1 MTTPP
6 KMRRVAENDYEIG
19 GSTNL
24 AFPSTSD
31 MMEVF
36 NLMSLCYNYRD
47 AKNCKLS
54 PP

>member
-19 GSTNL
+19 ENTVL

-31 MMEVF
+31 MMEIF
-36 NLMSLCYNYRD
+36 NVMPPCYNYRD

-54 PP
+54 PS